1 MIHAQS
7 STSLKDVSLLKS
19 EPKQQTTCC
28 KSSYRIRRL
37 KNRGALLILLWCFL
51 ISGVF
56 NFNWKH
62 NHGLVLNIQLVVGG
76 LTLPIAGWLADIYFG
91 RYKVINWSMWIM
103 WVAFILATASSV
115 VVKLVE
121 SYSSIDRYV
130 SGVLMVIGMIGLSG
144 FQANVI
150 QFGIDQ
156 LHDASTSEITSFI
169 GWYIWCAYSSHFMV
183 DTMLIILDCV
193 HSEPQIFGILVICV
207 QLSTALSFTSL
218 FNHWLVKEPV
228 TQNPFK
234 LVYYVTRYAI
244 KHKHPR
250 YRSAFTYCEDELPS
264 RIDFGKSKYG
274 GPFTTEQVED
284 VKTFIRMIA
293 VGLFMCILLGIAI
306 AVFTLKVRL
315 SNLLI
320 THNMMGQLAKKCY
333 SEELTQQ
340 VFNYS
345 WVIVIPLYEFIFYPL
360 FNRCL
365 AAVSIQTK
373 FVLGVALH
381 TAAIVA
387 LILLVV
393 VARHSYLKYHTSNQ
407 SNSTIHC
414 IFNEADG
421 TLSSSL
427 DYRWMT
433 IPNFL
438 YSLSITAIGIGA
450 IEFLVSQAPYS
461 MRGLMAGSAYG
472 MIALSTL
479 LTTTIGIPFTKRSTL
494 WGTGI
499 ISCGFWYTVLL
510 LAIEIIVGITLVIAL
525 KLYKNR
531 KREDV
536 LPNEHI
542 FAERYYAKDY

>member
-28 KSSYRIRRL
+28 KSSYRIRRI
-37 KNRGALLILLWCFL
+37 KNRGALLILLWSFL

-56 NFNWKH
+56 NFYWKH

-293 VGLFMCILLGIAI
+293 VGLFMCILFGIAI

-427 DYRWMT
+427 DYRWMI